1 MRSRGPRLSH
11 VVGEVVVR
19 GTNIIRGYVDDPA
32 ADAEAF
38 TGDGWFRTGDVGSL
52 DEDGYLFLKGRL
64 KEVINRGGQKIAPQ
78 EVEKALLAHPAVVE
92 AAAFAVPD
100 GRLGEA
106 VGAAVV
112 LRPGWVVGEG
122 GLRAFAA
129 ERLSAYKTPARVVVV
144 DRLPTGPTGKPR
156 RVGLAE
162 SLGLVGRSAGSG
174 AGADRTPQTALEAR
188 VAGVWSAVLGV
199 DRVGAED
206 DFLVLGGDSLLA
218 TQVVAR
224 LAVEFGLDLSMAL
237 FFHAS
242 TVAAMA
248 AVVGECLRVEAERHQ
263 VAAEDA
269 R

>member
-1 MRSRGPRLSH
+1 
-11 VVGEVVVR
+11 
-19 GTNIIRGYVDDPA
+19 
-32 ADAEAF
+32 
-38 TGDGWFRTGDVGSL
+38 
-52 DEDGYLFLKGRL
+52 
-64 KEVINRGGQKIAPQ
+64 
-78 EVEKALLAHPAVVE
+78 
-92 AAAFAVPD
+92 
-100 GRLGEA
+100 
-106 VGAAVV
+106 
-112 LRPGWVVGEG
+112 
-122 GLRAFAA
+122 
-129 ERLSAYKTPARVVVV
+129 
-144 DRLPTGPTGKPR
+144 
-156 RVGLAE
+156 
-162 SLGLVGRSAGSG
+162 LGLVGRSVGSG
-174 AGADRTPQTALEAR
+174 VGVDRTPQTALEAR